1 MSFVVI
7 KPFTYAGQPLVRGD
21 VWEPTGH
28 RTDAAIISARMVL
41 AAEDAP
47 AAPAVA
53 GSVTRRRKAA
63 PSAAREASV

>member
-7 KPFTYAGQPLVRGD
+7 KPFVYAGTSLTRGD

-28 RTDAAIISARMVL
+28 RTDAAIVSARMVL

-47 AAPAVA
+47 AAQAVA

-63 PSAAREASV
+63 PPPAREASV